1 MKKNIIKFLKNPII
15 FMVLV
20 IILITVSTLF
30 LNNNYVILEK
40 KAEEKKKKEI
50 QNFANDFKKN
60 EKENVKENV
69 MERKIVK
76 EIVANDVKL
85 YKENDKYSVSYAIDN
100 NGSKKYTV
108 DNIVYFENKF
118 TSDDIYEE
126 STIKPKD
133 GIVFSEVESKEL
145 SDYIEKMIKENKEI
159 ILYKKIYSENKKE
172 ELGIVEIKVKNKI
185 ENQN

>member
-1 MKKNIIKFLKNPII
+1 MKKNIIKILKNPII
-15 FMVLV
+15 FIVLV

-40 KAEEKKKKEI
+40 KAEEKKKKEV
-50 QNFANDFKKN
+50 QNFANDFNEN
-60 EKENVKENV
+60 EKENVK
-69 MERKIVK
+69 ERKIVK

-159 ILYKKIYSENKKE
+159 ILYKKIYSDNKKE

>member
-1 MKKNIIKFLKNPII
+1 MKKNIIKILKNPII
-15 FMVLV
+15 FIVLV
-20 IILITVSTLF
+20 IILVIVSTLF

-40 KAEEKKKKEI
+40 KAEEKKKKEV
-50 QNFANDFKKN
+50 QNFANDFK
-60 EKENVKENV
+60 EKENVK
-69 MERKIVK
+69 ERKIVK

-85 YKENDKYSVSYAIDN
+85 YKENDKYSVSYALDN
-100 NGSKKYTV
+100 NDSKKYIV
-108 DNIVYFENKF
+108 DNIVYFENKY

-126 STIKPKD
+126 NTIRPKD
-133 GIVFSEVESKEL
+133 GIAFAEVESKEL

-159 ILYKKIYSENKKE
+159 ILYKKIYSDNKKE

>member
-1 MKKNIIKFLKNPII
+1 MKKNIIKILKNPII
-15 FMVLV
+15 FIVLV
-20 IILITVSTLF
+20 IILVIVSTLF

-40 KAEEKKKKEI
+40 KAEEKKKKEV
-50 QNFANDFKKN
+50 QNFENDFK
-60 EKENVKENV
+60 EKENDK
-69 MERKIVK
+69 ERKIVK

>member
-1 MKKNIIKFLKNPII
+1 MKKNIIKILKNPII
-15 FMVLV
+15 FIVLV
-20 IILITVSTLF
+20 IILVIVSTLF

-40 KAEEKKKKEI
+40 KAEEKKKKEV
-50 QNFANDFKKN
+50 QNFANDFK
-60 EKENVKENV
+60 EKENVK
-69 MERKIVK
+69 ERKIVK

-172 ELGIVEIKVKNKI
+172 ELGVVEIKVKNKI

>member
-1 MKKNIIKFLKNPII
+1 MKKNIIKILKNPII
-15 FMVLV
+15 FIVLV

-40 KAEEKKKKEI
+40 KAEEKKKKEV
-50 QNFANDFKKN
+50 QNFANDFNEN
-60 EKENVKENV
+60 EKENVK
-69 MERKIVK
+69 ERKIVK

-85 YKENDKYSVSYAIDN
+85 YKENDKYR
-100 NGSKKYTV
+100 
-108 DNIVYFENKF
+108 
-118 TSDDIYEE
+118 SDDIYEE
-126 STIKPKD
+126 NTIKPKD

-145 SDYIEKMIKENKEI
+145 NDYIEKMIKENKEI
-159 ILYKKIYSENKKE
+159 ILYKKIYSDNKKE